1 MKKPPPLRYETF
13 NTYHTIAAATG
24 CSLATAKRW
33 HSLGDAMPPMAL
45 RLVNYYTRHDVSAVF
60 GRDWHKFSIYRGR
73 LVCDLF
79 PEGVSPDQ
87 LRKLFILAQGNQ
99 ILESLNRMQ
108 NTALEAVNRR
118 CEVLARDNAF
128 FREQHRQEKAQRDLR
143 GGGCF

>member
-1 MKKPPPLRYETF
+1 MKKIPPLRYETF
-13 NTYHTIAAATG
+13 NTHHTIAAATG

-45 RLVNYYTRHDVSAVF
+45 RLVNYYTRLDLSAVF
-60 GRDWHKFSIYRGR
+60 GRDWHKFGIYQGR

-79 PEGVSPDQ
+79 PDGITPTQ
-87 LRKLFILAQGNQ
+87 LRKLFFLAQDNQ
-99 ILESLNRMQ
+99 LLENMNRMQ
-108 NTALEAVNRR
+108 YTALAAVNRR

-128 FREQHRQEKAQRDLR
+128 FREQYRQEKAQRDLR